1 MTLRPR
7 YLAPLMAAGVA
18 AAAIAMAP
26 SASAADPPS
35 CTNTG
40 AATLCQK
47 PGHARIHST
56 PPPTLRDSGV
66 GMYGPF
72 FWQNRG
78 VGAMR

>member
-1 MTLRPR
+1 MALRLR
-7 YLAPLMAAGVA
+7 YLAPLLAAGA
-18 AAAIAMAP
+18 ATAAIAVAP
-26 SASAADPPS
+26 SASAIDPPS
-35 CTNTG
+35 CTYTG
-40 AATLCQK
+40 AATMCQK

-56 PPPTLRDSGV
+56 PPPTSRSPGV